1 MDGTAPAVGGR
12 SGQPVKESKMQ
23 PVRACSEESVSM
35 PSVTIEPT
43 RTQSVSVAESISRR
57 SLSARLLCGRYQL
70 DDVIG
75 RGAMGTVYSAKD
87 LRNGNPCAIKI
98 LSQNQDEDAYQRFVT
113 EATVIS
119 QLFHPNIVEIRE
131 FRKDEAGAP
140 FLVMEL
146 LSGVDLHS
154 YLQYHQS
161 VPLERTQ
168 EIIRQ
173 VASALHAIHSAG
185 IVHRDVKAKNI
196 FLAQKRNRDGS
207 TQEEVKLV
215 DFGLSKIIGHRNQ
228 QTAVG
233 IILGT
238 PEYLAPEATHG
249 NSSMVD
255 AAADQWSL
263 AAVAYRMLSGHLPF
277 ETADGDVV
285 KLLLHIRCM
294 PAPKLQCVQPIPAY
308 VSAAIERA
316 LSKNKSERFPSVLAF
331 ARAFCGHQM
340 EHLSHEPSVPLTE
353 VPFLIPRE
361 STGPTALSVRGEQT
375 QPIEPALLKGLIH
388 QTCAEQAVSGGH
400 SVRSLGMRSRWN
412 VRGLVGALGFSLVL
426 GLLFALGIS
435 HRGRHSHRLRLPA
448 APAPSLSEVA
458 PLAKKTEDIAWQP
471 VPVTP
476 LLRKGAETGASTS
489 LAPRPVTAAPSNR
502 HKPAARSTSSATV
515 GERASSSSIS
525 AASSIPSVPAA
536 VISASTSV
544 PVTTRLK
551 PSPFQLA
558 PVGEESALIP
568 ISQSRPQIPSSA
580 WNLFRGEQLIRSYR
594 VCVNVDGSILS
605 AQVVQSTQN
614 TQSIPMLDQIVTKHI
629 MTTWRFR
636 PIQGVQCFFQPFE
649 LTS

>member
-1 MDGTAPAVGGR
+1 
-12 SGQPVKESKMQ
+12 MQ
-23 PVRACSEESVSM
+23 PVRACSEEGESM
-35 PSVTIEPT
+35 PSVTIALT
-43 RTQSVSVAESISRR
+43 RTQSVSATESSSRK

-98 LSQNQDEDAYQRFVT
+98 LSQNQDDDAYQRFVT

-131 FRKDEAGAP
+131 FRKDESGAP

-277 ETADGDVV
+277 EASDGDVV

-316 LSKNKSERFPSVLAF
+316 LSKNKRERFPSVLAF

-340 EHLSHEPSVPLTE
+340 GHLSHEPSVPLTD
-353 VPFLIPRE
+353 VPLLIPRE
-361 STGPTALSVRGEQT
+361 STGPKELSARGEQT
-375 QPIEPALLKGLIH
+375 QPIEPMLLKGLIH
-388 QTCAEQAVSGGH
+388 QTCAEPAVSAGQSGQAP
-400 SVRSLGMRSRWN
+400 RSRARWT
-412 VRGLVGALGFSLVL
+412 VRGLVGTLGVCLLL
-426 GLLFALGIS
+426 GLLCALAMA
-435 HRGRHSHRLRLPA
+435 HRGRRTDRRHPETTPMAAVRLDATLSSTMTGKA
-448 APAPSLSEVA
+448 AAQPVSVAPHLRDSASTGSISTPAPRL
-458 PLAKKTEDIAWQP
+458 
-471 VPVTP
+471 
-476 LLRKGAETGASTS
+476 
-489 LAPRPVTAAPSNR
+489 VTAAPSSK
-502 HKPAARSTSSATV
+502 HKPAIKSPSSAQAVVRAATSPSAA
-515 GERASSSSIS
+515 EASSL
-525 AASSIPSVPAA
+525 PSVPAA
-536 VISASTSV
+536 MIAAGASI

-551 PSPFQLA
+551 PSPFQLS